1 MPGPSTRSTKSLKPA
16 VVGACVG
23 ALIGTAGG
31 FWVGR
36 ALPDEKVIEQ
46 RVEVALRSGESG
58 VGRPR
63 SVSSGPGADSKG
75 ARPVKVALD
84 DDLRV
89 SLRKVFAITDPMH
102 RIEAIRGIVNSLPRA
117 RWSEFLEALEKMG
130 EAQEFEDN
138 PNALLVALG
147 TFETVISEIAA
158 QAPQAFLTD
167 WLARDPSKIHEDA
180 FEGVLRSWAARD
192 IAAAVAFFN
201 RTIRPLRADE
211 QGGLAGALAREFVK
225 KDADGAFA
233 WIKSLPTE
241 QQGGVA
247 RDAFQTLSHVD
258 SAKAAAILVG
268 HDEIPNRGEVAAAIA
283 VGWARTEPAKAF
295 EWAAALAGRTLDKRA
310 GRRRSRVGPARLHP
324 DPRTRFPT
332 RSRAPRLV
340 PARAC
345 RARSGLRDPCLRR
358 PVAKRG

>member
-1 MPGPSTRSTKSLKPA
+1 M
-16 VVGACVG
+16 
-23 ALIGTAGG
+23 
-31 FWVGR
+31 
-36 ALPDEKVIEQ
+36 
-46 RVEVALRSGESG
+46 
-58 VGRPR
+58 
-63 SVSSGPGADSKG
+63 
-75 ARPVKVALD
+75 KVALD

-102 RIEAIRGIVNSLPRA
+102 RMEAIRGIVNSLPRA
-117 RWSEFLEALEKMG
+117 RWAEFLEALEKMG

-147 TFETVISEIAA
+147 TFEMVISEIAS
-158 QAPQAFLTD
+158 QAPEAFLTD
-167 WLARDPSKIHEDA
+167 RLARDPSKIHEDA

-192 IAAAVAFFN
+192 IEAAVAFFN

-258 SAKAAAILVG
+258 SAKAAAILVD
-268 HDEIPNRGEVAAAIA
+268 HNEIPNRGEVAAAIA
-283 VGWARTEPAKAF
+283 VGWAAHRTIQGF
-295 EWAAALAGRTLDKRA
+295 
-310 GRRRSRVGPARLHP
+310 
-324 DPRTRFPT
+324 
-332 RSRAPRLV
+332 
-340 PARAC
+340 
-345 RARSGLRDPCLRR
+345 
-358 PVAKRG
+358 